1 MAKHERFKVEGL
13 AELVKALRELP
24 DRVAKNGLRVSV

>member
-13 AELVKALRELP
+13 AELAKSLRELP